1 MRQNRQNLCH
11 KIANESLFV
20 GLAVSL
26 LTIVATAAYSLV
38 WPTIVV
44 LFTVRAVCDFS
55 QCSENL
61 AQRNVESLDS
71 CVNQILQPL
80 KV

>member
-1 MRQNRQNLCH
+1 MRQTRQNLCH

-20 GLAVSL
+20 GFAVSL

-38 WPTIVV
+38 WPTILV
-44 LFTVRAVCDFS
+44 LFTVRAACDFS
-55 QCSENL
+55 QCSVNL
-61 AQRNVESLDS
+61 TERCDESHES
-71 CVNQILQPL
+71 GKTRILQPL

>member
-1 MRQNRQNLCH
+1 MRQTRQNLCH

-20 GLAVSL
+20 GFAVSL

-38 WPTIVV
+38 WPTIVI
-44 LFTVRAVCDFS
+44 LFTLRAACDLS
-55 QCSENL
+55 QCGTNL
-61 AQRNVESLDS
+61 VERNEDSHDS
-71 CVNQILQPL
+71 CVNRILQPL